1 MMSAALFGRRS
12 KRGIDDPS
20 PAAAGDGPTGPNV
33 FSPDS
38 APSPASPPPAPTE
51 SIAPSPETDSTIPGR
66 DGQERSGTGP
76 AGALAGS
83 DDGLIGGSLLAEL
96 EARVQSNHPAPHPVR
111 PQEMWHPGVTPQ
123 PVDLPALPAEERIDQ
138 ADLDA
143 SDAGPG
149 RFRFNRL
156 RRVTPGEASI
166 DASGGS
172 PGSPTPV
179 TSEESVGDVLFGE
192 LFTSDRIPSGTE
204 GLGSGAAPL
213 VPRADGAAGALINGP
228 VRRHPRSSG
237 RALSSVPE
245 RSAADDAAP
254 DEPLDGEAEAM
265 AADLSV
271 VPIEDHDADPVVEA
285 MDAEEQE
292 PEVRALAVDATGSV
306 AVADGSLRL
315 DLGAD
320 ATVTDDGTTCSV
332 TMADGWCWGA
342 LGNDARHLTI
352 ATDEL
357 VLQCPAGT
365 TALVSI
371 DETGHFVVAVR
382 GEAVLEVGG
391 RRIRLRTG
399 AMAFLAH
406 GASEAQVDVAT
417 EAEIAGDPL
426 VARNLRLDAA
436 R

>member
-12 KRGIDDPS
+12 KRGLDDPPPPTDS
-20 PAAAGDGPTGPNV
+20 DGRTGPNV
-33 FSPDS
+33 FSPDH
-38 APSPASPPPAPTE
+38 SPTLPSPPPP
-51 SIAPSPETDSTIPGR
+51 PPEAAGPAVEADSTDAGR
-66 DGQERSGTGP
+66 GGQEGSGTGP
-76 AGALAGS
+76 VGAQDGS

-96 EARVQSNHPAPHPVR
+96 EARVQSNNPAPHPVR

-123 PVDLPALPAEERIDQ
+123 PVDLPAPPAEERIDQ

-143 SDAGPG
+143 GDAGPG

-156 RRVTPGEASI
+156 RRVTPGEASVE
-166 DASGGS
+166 ASGGS
-172 PGSPTPV
+172 AAAPTPA
-179 TSEESVGDVLFGE
+179 TSQEPVGDVLFGE

-228 VRRHPRSSG
+228 VRRHPRSPG

-245 RSAADDAAP
+245 PPQEDSVAPEEPLAGEPDLSAADP
-254 DEPLDGEAEAM
+254 PVM
-265 AADLSV
+265 
-271 VPIEDHDADPVVEA
+271 PIDDHHADPVVDA
-285 MDAEEQE
+285 MDAEERE

-306 AVADGSLRL
+306 DVADGALRL
-315 DLGAD
+315 DANAD
-320 ATVTDDGTTCSV
+320 ATVTDDGTTLSV
-332 TMADGWCWGA
+332 TMGDGWCWAA
-342 LGNDARHLTI
+342 LGDEARHLTI

-399 AMAFLAH
+399 AMAFLGH